1 MGRQHEIRTLKLK
14 NFKPIN
20 LVKQEVVARVLM
32 TVSRVFHEAPS
43 FRVKVNKVRIYAPE
57 NKVNIGLT
65 FVYDNLIYNIE
76 LWNIPILF
84 VGCFHHLL
92 IIIWYTQMR
101 EGNTK
106 YLTEFLLM
114 SSEQS
119 WYVNCIYLVCLFL
132 CIVTNLQYTVC
143 E

>member
-76 LWNIPILF
+76 L
-84 VGCFHHLL
+84 
-92 IIIWYTQMR
+92 
-101 EGNTK
+101 
-106 YLTEFLLM
+106 
-114 SSEQS
+114 
-119 WYVNCIYLVCLFL
+119 
-132 CIVTNLQYTVC
+132 
-143 E
+143 